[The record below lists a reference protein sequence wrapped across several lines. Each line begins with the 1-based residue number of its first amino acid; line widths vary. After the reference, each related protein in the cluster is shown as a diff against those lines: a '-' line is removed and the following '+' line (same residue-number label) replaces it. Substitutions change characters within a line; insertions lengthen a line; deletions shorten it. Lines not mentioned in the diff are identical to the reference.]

1 MNQENNYIIDDL
13 KVTPAQL
20 PSDSY
25 FEGLKKN
32 ILAEITVD
40 GLKKKEEEAPLLKT
54 KASPGKGEKLRD
66 TPRII
71 PLYKRWY
78 VWGSAAAILAFALLF
93 PWNTHTGSTTDS
105 GSVNLSSV
113 SNEEIY
119 EYLSQ
124 NIEDLDPETIA
135 VHLNSDGIMWD
146 NSSEQEIPV
155 IREAVSTKS
164 ILLENVKDEEIL
176 DYLKN
181 ESGELDEY
189 LLIES

>member
-1 MNQENNYIIDDL
+1 MNQENKYMIDDL
-13 KVTPAQL
+13 QVHPAQL

-25 FEGLKKN
+25 FEALKKNVLKEIHANGLKKN
-32 ILAEITVD
+32 
-40 GLKKKEEEAPLLKT
+40 EA
-54 KASPGKGEKLRD
+54 
-66 TPRII
+66 PRII
-71 PLYKRWY
+71 PMYKRWY

-93 PWNTHTGSTTDS
+93 PWNTATVPETAS

-113 SNEEIY
+113 SDQEIY
-119 EYLSQ
+119 DYLDQ

-135 VHLNSDGIMWD
+135 VHLNSDRITWD
-146 NSSEQEIPV
+146 ESPGKENPEMHPPV
-155 IREAVSTKS
+155 LNKT
-164 ILLENVKDEEIL
+164 ILLDDVKDEEIL